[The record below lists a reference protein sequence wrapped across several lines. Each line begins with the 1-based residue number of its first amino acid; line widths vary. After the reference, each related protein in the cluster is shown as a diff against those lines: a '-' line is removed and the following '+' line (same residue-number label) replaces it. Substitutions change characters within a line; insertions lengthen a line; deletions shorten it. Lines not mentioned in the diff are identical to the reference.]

1 MWNHNTPVSKSTDFT
16 SFRLLFGD
24 EEVTLEEIKL
34 GSSRALALT
43 EDEENEKV
51 SKDTIEESRLE
62 ATEHMRK
69 YQSETIR
76 WRDRKVKLKNIV
88 PGYLVLRRVPNP
100 DTSYKL
106 QVKWEDTFLVLASNR
121 PSSYRLKDIEGNEIP
136 RSWNVNEL
144 QRYYVYLHHEL
155 YTCFIRN

>member
-1 MWNHNTPVSKSTDFT
+1 VWNHNTPVSKSTNFT

-34 GSSRALALT
+34 GSSRALAST

-62 ATEHMRK
+62 AIEHIRK

-76 WRDRKVKLKNIV
+76 WQDSTV
-88 PGYLVLRRVPNP
+88 
-100 DTSYKL
+100 
-106 QVKWEDTFLVLASNR
+106 QV
-121 PSSYRLKDIEGNEIP
+121 SS
-136 RSWNVNEL
+136 S
-144 QRYYVYLHHEL
+144 VYLLHDG
-155 YTCFIRN
+155 